1 MTHTPPALPRPD
13 LASPSF
19 KANPYPFYAR
29 LRAEAPAYRFTLRTL
44 GKRDGW
50 LVTRYTDVLSV
61 LKDPRLSKDA
71 GTGSG
76 TAREPWVPGF
86 LKPLQRNMLDLD
98 PPDHTRLRGL
108 VHKAFTPRLVEQ
120 LRGRIQALC
129 DQLLDEAL
137 RQGRIDLVRGYA
149 LPVPATIIAELLGV
163 PPEDRHKFHA
173 WSSHIVTA
181 SSPRDMLVALPYA
194 LVFLRYLRRLVARR
208 RGASRDDLISAMVQ
222 VEEVGDRLTTDEL
235 LAMVFLLLVAGH
247 ETTVNLIASGT
258 LALLEHPD
266 QQRRLREDPSL
277 TQTAIEELL
286 RFVSPVEVATERY
299 AREDMEI
306 AGTRVRRGELVLGVL
321 GSANRDEQQFV
332 NPDVLDLAREPN
344 PHLAFGQG
352 PHYCLGSPLARL
364 EGQIAVATLLRR
376 CPNLRLDVPSA
387 SLRWR
392 RGFFLRGLAELP
404 VAV

>member
-1 MTHTPPALPRPD
+1 V
-13 LASPSF
+13 
-19 KANPYPFYAR
+19 
-29 LRAEAPAYRFTLRTL
+29 YRFTLGTI

-50 LVTRYTDVLSV
+50 LVSRYADVLSV
-61 LKDPRLSKDA
+61 LKDPRLAKDPRSA
-71 GTGSG
+71 SG
-76 TAREPWVPGF
+76 TAKEPWVPGF

-129 DQLLDEAL
+129 DQLLDGAQ
-137 RQGRIDLVRGYA
+137 RQGHIDLVRSYA
-149 LPVPATIIAELLGV
+149 LPLPVTIIAELLGV

-173 WSSHIVTA
+173 WSSHIVSI

-194 LVFLRYLRRLVARR
+194 LVFLRYLRQLVASRR
-208 RGASRDDLISAMVQ
+208 DAPRDDLISALVQ
-222 VEEVGDRLTTDEL
+222 VEEAGDRLTTDEL

-247 ETTVNLIASGT
+247 ETTVNMIASGT
-258 LALLEHPD
+258 LALLERPD
-266 QQRRLREDPSL
+266 QQRHLSDDPNLAQS
-277 TQTAIEELL
+277 AIEELL
-286 RFVSPVEVATERY
+286 RFVSPLEVATERY
-299 AREDMEI
+299 AREDLEI

-321 GSANRDEQQFV
+321 GSANRDERQFV
-332 NPDVLDLAREPN
+332 NPDVLDLARDPN

-364 EGQIAVATLLRR
+364 EGQIAITTLLRR
-376 CPNLRLDVPSA
+376 CPNLRLGVPSA

-392 RGFFLRGLAELP
+392 RGLFLRGLVELP
-404 VAV
+404 LAI